1 MLQQIG
7 INSIVFVVAATNNSI
22 ESRIRTAGNLRLNVF
37 VVKDASFTFE
47 KKDYFG
53 TTRSLDVVDTMS
65 LAILNG
71 EYKTVL
77 SSSNFLKIINK
88 I

>member
-1 MLQQIG
+1 M
-7 INSIVFVVAATNNSI
+7 FVVAATNNSI